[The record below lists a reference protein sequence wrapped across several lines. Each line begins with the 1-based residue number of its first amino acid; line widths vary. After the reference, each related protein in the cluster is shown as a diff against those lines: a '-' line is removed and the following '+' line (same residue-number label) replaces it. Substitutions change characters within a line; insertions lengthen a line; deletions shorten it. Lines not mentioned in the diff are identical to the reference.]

1 MDYSP
6 QGWEKKIPP
15 AGREKNRIY
24 GLQPAG
30 LGERKA
36 RASGEKT
43 HRTKKRYHRKDF
55 QDSLGPFKKAAK
67 KFPRFPGF
75 PSVARGDERTAAGD
89 RKENWIYGLQPAG
102 LGEEKPA
109 RWERKGMDLWIT
121 ARRAGRKKSP
131 RQRREHR
138 RRGETAGGAPDGA
151 PPRCSFYAEK
161 NYFNSTVAR
170 RFLARPSLV
179 LLSAT
184 GSLGPLLS
192 QTMLAAGAPRFT
204 M

>member
-1 MDYSP
+1 MSYA
-6 QGWEKKIPP
+6 EMK
-15 AGREKNRIY
+15 
-24 GLQPAG
+24 
-30 LGERKA
+30 ER
-36 RASGEKT
+36 RRSQ
-43 HRTKKRYHRKDF
+43 DF
-55 QDSLGPFKKAAK
+55 QDF
-67 KFPRFPGF
+67 RRR
-75 PSVARGDERTAAGD
+75 RGDERTAAGD
-89 RKENWIYGLQPAG
+89 RKENWIYGSRRRR
-102 LGEEKPA
+102 EIIA
-109 RWERKGMDLWIT
+109 RFARSWRSWKSELDLWIT
-121 ARRAGRKKSP
+121 ARRAGRRKSRQKGEKRNGSMDHAGGGRKKSP

-138 RRGETAGGAPDGA
+138 QRGETAGGAPDGA